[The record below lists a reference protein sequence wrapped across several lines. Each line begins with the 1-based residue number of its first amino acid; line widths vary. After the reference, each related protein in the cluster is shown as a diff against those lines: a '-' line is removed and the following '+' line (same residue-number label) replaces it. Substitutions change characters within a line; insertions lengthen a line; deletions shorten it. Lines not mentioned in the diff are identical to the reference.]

1 MDRSELIELMMDSLK
16 HQFLFVDTEH
26 VIRYMN
32 KPAVERYKGSPA
44 KVGVSIFACHKEES
58 KQIILD
64 VVEAFQKGEDEKMIF
79 NSEDHR
85 TFMRAVRDRD
95 GNLIGYYER
104 FEPPDGYSVSDK
116 KGPIEWGEKLLG
128 K

>member
-1 MDRSELIELMMDSLK
+1 MDRPELLELFMDSMK
-16 HQFLFVDTEH
+16 HQFVFVDTAH

-32 KPAVERYKGSPA
+32 KAAVERYKGRPA
-44 KVGVSIFACHKEES
+44 KVGTSIFACHKEES
-58 KQIILD
+58 KQIILN
-64 VVEAFQKGEDEKMIF
+64 VVEAFKEGEDEKMIF
-79 NSEDHR
+79 NSDDHR
-85 TFMRAVRDRD
+85 TFMRAVRDKD

>member
-1 MDRSELIELMMDSLK
+1 MDRPELLELIMDSLK
-16 HQFLFVDTEH
+16 HQFVFVDTAH
-26 VIRYMN
+26 VIQYMN

-44 KVGVSIFACHKEES
+44 KVGGSIFACHKEKS

-64 VVEAFQKGEDEKMIF
+64 VVEAFKEGEDEKMIF

-116 KGPIEWGEKLLG
+116 KAPMEWGKKLVG

>member
-1 MDRSELIELMMDSLK
+1 MDQPELLELIMDSLK
-16 HQFLFVDTEH
+16 HHFVFVDTAH

-32 KPAVERYKGSPA
+32 KAAVERYKGTPA
-44 KVGVSIFACHKEES
+44 RTGASIFACHNEES

-64 VVEAFQKGEDEKMIF
+64 VVEAFKEGEDEKMIF

-104 FEPPDGYSVSDK
+104 FEPPDGYSVFGK
-116 KGPIEWGEKLLG
+116 KGPIEWGEKLIG

>member
-1 MDRSELIELMMDSLK
+1 MDRSELLELFMDSLK
-16 HQFLFVDTEH
+16 HHFVFVDTEH

-32 KPAVERYKGSPA
+32 KPAVERYKGKPA
-44 KVGVSIFACHKEES
+44 KVGMSIFACHKEES
-58 KQIILD
+58 QQIILN
-64 VVEAFQKGEDEKMIF
+64 VVEAFKEGEDEKMIF

-116 KGPIEWGEKLLG
+116 KGATEWGEKLLG

>member
-1 MDRSELIELMMDSLK
+1 MDQPELLELIMDSLK
-16 HQFLFVDTEH
+16 HHFVFVDTEH

-32 KPAVERYKGSPA
+32 KAAVERYKGSAA
-44 KVGVSIFACHKEES
+44 KVGGSIFACHKEES

-64 VVEAFQKGEDEKMIF
+64 VVEAFEEGEDEKMIF

-104 FEPPDGYSVSDK
+104 FEPPDGYSVPDK
-116 KGPIEWGEKLLG
+116 RALLSGEKSS
-128 K
+128 

>member
-1 MDRSELIELMMDSLK
+1 MDRPELLELIMDSLK
-16 HQFLFVDTEH
+16 HQFVFVDTAH

-32 KPAVERYKGSPA
+32 KAAGERYKETPA
-44 KVGVSIFACHKEES
+44 KVGGPIFACHKEES

-64 VVEAFQKGEDEKMIF
+64 VVEAFKEGEDEKMIF
-79 NSEDHR
+79 NSQDHR

-95 GNLIGYYER
+95 GNLMGYYER
-104 FEPPDGYSVSDK
+104 FEPPDGYTVSDK
-116 KGPIEWGEKLLG
+116 KGPIEWGEKLIG

>member
-1 MDRSELIELMMDSLK
+1 MDRPELLELIMNSLK
-16 HQFLFVDTEH
+16 HQFVFVDTAH

-32 KPAVERYKGSPA
+32 KAAVERYKGTA
-44 KVGVSIFACHKEES
+44 ARVGASIFACHKEES

-64 VVEAFQKGEDEKMIF
+64 VVEAFKEGEDEKMIF

-116 KGPIEWGEKLLG
+116 KGPLEWGKKLLG